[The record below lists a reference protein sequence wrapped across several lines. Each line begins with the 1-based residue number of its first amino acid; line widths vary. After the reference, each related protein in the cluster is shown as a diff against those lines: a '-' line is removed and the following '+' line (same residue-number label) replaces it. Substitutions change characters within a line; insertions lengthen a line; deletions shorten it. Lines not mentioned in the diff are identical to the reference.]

1 MDKTEIVSAA
11 LDLVRAGRS
20 FVLATVDRDG
30 TPQVRWMGG
39 AHLEE
44 PFTIYMACGAESRK
58 MGQIASDP
66 RSQLMF
72 QAEDFSRVATLT
84 GMSEVVTE
92 AEAKRQVF
100 EGIAG
105 ASQYFSGPDDPNF
118 GAIKFT
124 CQRVEMLGM
133 SEGMEVESAEL

>member
-1 MDKTEIVSAA
+1 MDKTEIVNAA

-44 PFTIYMACGAESRK
+44 PFTICMACGAESRK

-84 GMSEVVTE
+84 GTSEVVTE
-92 AEAKRQVF
+92 AEAKRRVF

-133 SEGMEVESAEL
+133 SDGMGVDSAEL